1 MTSNNVFVDPVVDNP
16 ELALEESEEESELEE
31 VERELGGVDYGGG
44 EEELLDQER
53 SLWNAKVAGVA
64 KFMKQYVHQFV
75 TSQEDVGGEDG
86 AAVEDE
92 GSEPSQDSGSDDTS
106 AAEDVG
112 EGDKPLT

>member
-1 MTSNNVFVDPVVDNP
+1 
-16 ELALEESEEESELEE
+16 
-31 VERELGGVDYGGG
+31 
-44 EEELLDQER
+44 LLDQER

-112 EGDKPLT
+112 EGDKPLA